1 MTEESK
7 IETLER
13 KISRLEENAEQ
24 SKKLIGKLG
33 KCLMLLVQTLFV
45 NRRKIRKMYNNNG
58 HDISKTVEL
67 YFKEKRKW

>member
-1 MTEESK
+1 MNEESK

-24 SKKLIGKLG
+24 SKKLIYKLG
-33 KCLMLLVQTLFV
+33 KCLSLVIQSPFV
-45 NRRKIRKMYNNNG
+45 NRGKIRKMYKNNG
-58 HDISKTVEL
+58 YDISKTVEL